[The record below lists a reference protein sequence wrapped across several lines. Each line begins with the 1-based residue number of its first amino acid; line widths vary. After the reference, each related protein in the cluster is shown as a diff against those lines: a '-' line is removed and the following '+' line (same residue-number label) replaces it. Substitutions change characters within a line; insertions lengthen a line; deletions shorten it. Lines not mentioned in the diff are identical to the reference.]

1 MSVTRIHNAAQMLQ
15 NSKLK
20 YPKKHFI
27 ILNIEHQIKKINIF
41 FLISGLFIISYGA
54 RLFAIPIVYDVYMY
68 YCLQSRPIYPKVVC

>member
-27 ILNIEHQIKKINIF
+27 ILNIERINIF
-41 FLISGLFIISYGA
+41 FLISGLFI
-54 RLFAIPIVYDVYMY
+54 M
-68 YCLQSRPIYPKVVC
+68 C